1 MLAKFRD
8 KRLSQLIEEVET
20 ALTNERVLQVREE
33 RLAVVTEELT
43 EALRIM
49 ELRYNV
55 DEIDFLRLSQVRKQS
70 FRARSDL
77 LKAQVE
83 RLKQCVNLHLALG
96 GSEAR
101 PPAGR
106 RDTS

>member
-1 MLAKFRD
+1 MLAKFQD

-33 RLAVVTEELT
+33 RLAVVAEELT

-83 RLKQCVNLHLALG
+83 RLKQ
-96 GSEAR
+96 
-101 PPAGR
+101 P
-106 RDTS
+106 

>member
-1 MLAKFRD
+1 MAGDR
-8 KRLSQLIEEVET
+8 RI
-20 ALTNERVLQVREE
+20 NERVLHVRHVREE
-33 RLAVVTEELT
+33 RLAVVVEELA
-43 EALRIM
+43 EALRIT

-55 DEIDFLRLSQVRKQS
+55 GEIGFLSLSQVRKQS

-77 LKAQVE
+77 LKTQVE

-96 GSEAR
+96 RSFEAR
-101 PPAGR
+101 PRTGR

>member
-1 MLAKFRD
+1 MLAKFQD

-33 RLAVVTEELT
+33 RLAVVAEELT

-55 DEIDFLRLSQVRKQS
+55 DEIDFP
-70 FRARSDL
+70 RS
-77 LKAQVE
+77 
-83 RLKQCVNLHLALG
+83 
-96 GSEAR
+96 
-101 PPAGR
+101 
-106 RDTS
+106 